1 MMLLLPLDR
10 TEWPLKQQRTRQ
22 VKKGK
27 EGKVNSCGVKV
38 GRGEERVVAAV
49 LLWTEGKR
57 EGSSRETAKSQQAL
71 QCYFVRFTWKKL
83 QNYSYHFVCL
93 CMGGGGGLVRFVFI
107 IKVELFAYM
116 LSHIISC

>member
-38 GRGEERVVAAV
+38 GRGEER
-49 LLWTEGKR
+49 G
-57 EGSSRETAKSQQAL
+57 
-71 QCYFVRFTWKKL
+71 
-83 QNYSYHFVCL
+83 
-93 CMGGGGGLVRFVFI
+93 
-107 IKVELFAYM
+107 
-116 LSHIISC
+116 